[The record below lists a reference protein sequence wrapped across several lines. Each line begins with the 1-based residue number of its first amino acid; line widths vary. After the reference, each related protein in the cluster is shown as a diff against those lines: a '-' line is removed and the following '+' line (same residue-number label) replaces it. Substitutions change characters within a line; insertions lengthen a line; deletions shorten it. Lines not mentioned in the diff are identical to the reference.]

1 MVTKRE
7 IEKKISEYNK
17 LAEEYNAIRK
27 KNIRLANKNT
37 AEGRRAK
44 KQIIDAYNRVARK
57 GKEIARAA
65 EKYQEGK

>member
-17 LAEEYNAIRK
+17 LAKEYNAIRK

-57 GKEIARAA
+57 GKEVVRAA